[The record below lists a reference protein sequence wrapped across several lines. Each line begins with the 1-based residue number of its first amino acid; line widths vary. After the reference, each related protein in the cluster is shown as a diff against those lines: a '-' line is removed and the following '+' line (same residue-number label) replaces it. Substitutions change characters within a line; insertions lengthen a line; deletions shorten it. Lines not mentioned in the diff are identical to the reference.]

1 MYTDLLSKLSPTYPE
16 LAGFLNCCFHQ
27 YGKDAP
33 FPSGISKF
41 ILAISKKTPICAIF
55 RPIDELQGICTKI
68 LQGHCVKQHPADM
81 LLLQRK
87 CPLLFELITEID
99 DPALISKMRD
109 LLRKLLQIAG
119 TPFRVNGSPEVP
131 IGSEGNA
138 IVDGLTYFPSLPILR
153 GRGCYQ
159 VDRQRTTSEVIC
171 NKKAGR
177 HPSLLPGIFL
187 VHCEHGTFTYISSY
201 ILHPTVFLMTVMLNF
216 PYTVIFFAQPFR
228 TSPFYPDT
236 VYIHCSAL

>member
-1 MYTDLLSKLSPTYPE
+1 MEKSIRDTLLVLCSNPANITDEMYTDLQLKLSSTYPE

-41 ILAISKKTPICAIF
+41 ILAISKNTPICAIF
-55 RPIDELQGICTKI
+55 QPIDELQGLCTKI
-68 LQGHCVKQHPADM
+68 LQGHCVNQHPGDM

-87 CPLLFELITEID
+87 CPLLFELITEMD
-99 DPALISKMRD
+99 DPALMSKMRD

-119 TPFRVNGSPEVP
+119 APFRVNGSPEVP

-138 IVDGLTYFPSLPILR
+138 IVDGLTYFPSLPLLR
-153 GRGCYQ
+153 GRDCYQ
-159 VDRQRTTSEVIC
+159 VDRQRSTSEVIC

-187 VHCEHGTFTYISSY
+187 VHCEHGTFT
-201 ILHPTVFLMTVMLNF
+201 
-216 PYTVIFFAQPFR
+216 
-228 TSPFYPDT
+228 
-236 VYIHCSAL
+236 